1 MNLDQDAHPH
11 LKQVLRG
18 FAEEPGRFAVRI
30 LGRFEASH
38 FLYRYFPDGRDEPL
52 HGHSW
57 LVEVFLARVG
67 GGTGADGIAVD
78 FLAARRRLDELTDR
92 LEHVTINAI
101 EEFSGVNPTA
111 ENIARWF
118 FRGLAPA
125 AAESGGR
132 VVEIRVHEGPDNYAV
147 FRPGQD

>member
-11 LKQVLRG
+11 LKPLLSG
-18 FAEEPGRFAVRI
+18 FADEPGDFRI
-30 LGRFEASH
+30 RIAGRFESAH
-38 FLYRYFPDGRDEPL
+38 YLIRYFPDGTDEPL

-57 LVEVFLARVG
+57 LVEVFLGRPG

-78 FLAARRRLDELTDR
+78 FLAVRRRLDELTDR
-92 LEHVTINAI
+92 LEHVTINLLD
-101 EEFSGVNPTA
+101 EFRGVNPTA

-125 AAESGGR
+125 AADSAGQVLE
-132 VVEIRVHEGPDNYAV
+132 VRVHEGPENHAI
-147 FRPGQD
+147 FRPGRA